1 MGAIHPWF
9 QIIHESLQGRGL
21 RCLRMDGQR
30 YACDKF
36 THGFPIVRQRD
47 FFRRSPEVWLA
58 GGEYMVEGILAD
70 GAVFVVMRTDGFRLL
85 VEMRRILHMAVQMA
99 DIMLLD
105 IQFMPEWDGHVEET
119 DIQHEKA
126 AQPCLPAC
134 HG

>member
-1 MGAIHPWF
+1 M
-9 QIIHESLQGRGL
+9 
-21 RCLRMDGQR
+21 QR
-30 YACDKF
+30 L
-36 THGFPIVRQRD
+36 PSIRQSDR
-47 FFRRSPEVWLA
+47 FRRRLDIGLA
-58 GGEYMVEGILAD
+58 DGEDMVEGVLAD
-70 GAVFVVMRTDGFRLL
+70 GAVFMVMRTNGFRLL

-126 AQPCLPAC
+126 AQPCLPAF

>member
-1 MGAIHPWF
+1 
-9 QIIHESLQGRGL
+9 
-21 RCLRMDGQR
+21 MDGQC

-36 THGFPIVRQRD
+36 THGLPIVRQRD
-47 FFRRSPEVWLA
+47 FYHCRPEVGLA
-58 GGEYMVEGILAD
+58 CGEDMIEDVLTN
-70 GAVFVVMRTDGFRLL
+70 GAVVMVMRTDGFRLFMK
-85 VEMRRILHMAVQMA
+85 MRRILHMAVQMA
-99 DIMLLD
+99 DIMLFD